1 MTLPMVLYPSILY
14 EWVEALSCDSVNLY
28 FLCWQM
34 AVVRWSPMY
43 QYAGVAT
50 IILQRLASVNAVTED
65 VFILRREDKLR

>member
-1 MTLPMVLYPSILY
+1 
-14 EWVEALSCDSVNLY
+14 
-28 FLCWQM
+28 M

-65 VFILRREDKLR
+65 VLIFCWEDKLR